1 MDGEDNWTS
10 RDSAQLRLMISIIF
24 VPLISG
30 SVEMNL

>member
-1 MDGEDNWTS
+1 MVKIIEP